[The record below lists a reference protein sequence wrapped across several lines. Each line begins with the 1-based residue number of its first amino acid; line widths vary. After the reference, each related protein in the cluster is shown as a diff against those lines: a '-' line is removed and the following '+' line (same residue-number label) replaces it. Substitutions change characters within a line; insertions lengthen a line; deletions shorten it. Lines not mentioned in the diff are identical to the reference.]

1 MDSEA
6 ELRIPV
12 VAAVVTNKC
21 SHESFTAVVIGFIL
35 YVFNQWIQTSYYHA
49 GFVQIL
55 GIKKGTLICEKDRE
69 ALAQPTIPRSPFALT
84 ASLDHLVM
92 FASYIFLTLLSR
104 TIASL
109 EDARME
115 NQEY

>member
-1 MDSEA
+1 M
-6 ELRIPV
+6 PV
-12 VAAVVTNKC
+12 VAAVVTSTC
-21 SHESFTAVVIGFIL
+21 SHESVTAVVIGFIL
-35 YVFNQWIQTSYYHA
+35 YVFNQWMQGSYYHA

-55 GIKKGTLICEKDRE
+55 GIKKGTLIRDKDRE
-69 ALAQPTIPRSPFALT
+69 ALAQPTLPRSPFALT
-84 ASLDHLVM
+84 ASLDHLVT
-92 FASYIFLTLLSR
+92 FASYTFLALLSR